1 MTSGK
6 CVAVVLLSKPSTD
19 DESRRTNDM
28 SVSAIHDRGFET
40 LNTIYGAP
48 LLEKIFGAWG
58 EHKEDVKFV
67 EIFAVYGL
75 FLSDFQY
82 LTPRETEAVVYSSI
96 SCLGL
101 GGPGNWHLR
110 GMGRV
115 LGARGTD
122 ETTDEMKQVLGQLQ
136 SLKEAVVSVV
146 EFVGEDFVAKAKVQ
160 NWADAESVARDLGG
174 WGED

>member
-1 MTSGK
+1 MLQSNLF
-6 CVAVVLLSKPSTD
+6 ANDSP
-19 DESRRTNDM
+19 RRANDM
-28 SVSAIHDRGFET
+28 SVPAIYDRGFET
-40 LNTIYGAP
+40 LTTIYGAP

-58 EHKEDVKFV
+58 EHKEDLKFV
-67 EIFAVYGL
+67 EIFGIYGL

-122 ETTDEMKQVLGQLQ
+122 ESTDEMKHILDQLQ
-136 SLKEAVVSVV
+136 SLKEAVVNVV
-146 EFVGEDFVAKAKVQ
+146 EFVGDEFVAKAKVQ

-174 WGED
+174 WGDDK